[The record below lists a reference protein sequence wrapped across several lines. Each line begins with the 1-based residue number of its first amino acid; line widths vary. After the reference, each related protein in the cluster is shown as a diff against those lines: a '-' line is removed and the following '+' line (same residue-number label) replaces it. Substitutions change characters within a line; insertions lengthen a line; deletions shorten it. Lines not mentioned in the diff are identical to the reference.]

1 MACGTKSKG
10 GSKKGTK
17 KEVRK
22 VVENN
27 VFKTS

>member
-17 KEVRK
+17 KGVRK

>member
-10 GSKKGTK
+10 GSKKVLK